1 VLPTADG
8 WPRAPWW
15 NPDEGLPPSFIF
27 TGLTASILHA
37 RGVKHPWL
45 DRATQWMWS
54 KVDEFESGH
63 PYAVRGILAFLDTV
77 PDRARAKA
85 VVEQR
90 IAPLLAQPEYVE
102 LDPKAEGEVHGP
114 LDYAP
119 KPDSL
124 ARGLFDDATMAAHL
138 DHHAAA
144 QRDDGS
150 WTFNWQK
157 WSPAAE
163 REWDGYLT
171 VDALVLLRDNGRL

>member
-1 VLPTADG
+1 
-8 WPRAPWW
+8 
-15 NPDEGLPPSFIF
+15 
-27 TGLTASILHA
+27 
-37 RGVKHPWL
+37 
-45 DRATQWMWS
+45 
-54 KVDEFESGH
+54 
-63 PYAVRGILAFLDTV
+63 VRGILAFLDTV
-77 PDRARAKA
+77 PDRARAEA

-90 IAPLLAQPEYVE
+90 IAPLLAQPEYVA

-114 LDYAP
+114 LDYAS

-124 ARGLFDDATMAAHL
+124 ARKLFDDATIAAHL